1 MSVLHAAVEKA
12 SDDGKVALMIYTI
25 PNFPNPE
32 TYKETLD
39 ILYQHPNVTF
49 IETTFPVSSKYS
61 KFANKTIRS
70 AHQQAIEYVDGLTVL
85 ENLQAF
91 NKPSTC
97 VLYQETFD
105 ALGFESILKKMQ
117 GKIDSILFEWEVD
130 EMSSYASLAEQYEIE
145 LIQCAY
151 PGMTPTEMDKYIG
164 LTGKKPLIYL
174 VSAAMTGADLCSDAE
189 LIECI
194 RKTKKYR
201 PEAKMM
207 AGFGIRN
214 ADDIRNMS
222 RLEGLDGVIIGTAF
236 LETMSQGVKA
246 VEEFL
251 DSIAPALNKVQH

>member
-1 MSVLHAAVEKA
+1 MSVLHTEVEKTN
-12 SDDGKVALMIYTI
+12 DEGRVALMIYTI

-32 TYKETLD
+32 TYQKTLD
-39 ILYQHPNVTF
+39 ILYQHPSVTL

-61 KFANKTIRS
+61 QYANQTIRS
-70 AHQQAIEYVDGLTVL
+70 AHQQATEYVGGLTVL
-85 ENLQAF
+85 EELQAF
-91 NKPSTC
+91 NKPSIC

-105 ALGFESILKKMQ
+105 ALGFESILRKIQ
-117 GKIDSILFEWEVD
+117 GKIDSVLFEWEVD
-130 EMSSYASLAEQYEIE
+130 DIASYASLAEQYEIE

-151 PGMTPTEMDKYIG
+151 PGMTSTEMDKYIG
-164 LTGKKPLIYL
+164 LTGKNPLIYL

-194 RKTKKYR
+194 RQAKKYR

-214 ADDIRNMS
+214 ADDIRKLS

-251 DSIAPALNKVQH
+251 DSIAPALNRVQH